1 MLLDLEV
8 GRRVGQVEPVSPVI
22 CAKSRCTGLGRAV
35 RKVRSAQLSPWKYQP
50 PNSLM
55 ISLPGP
61 TGG

>member
-8 GRRVGQVEPVSPVI
+8 ERRVGRVEPVSPVI

-50 PNSLM
+50 PNS
-55 ISLPGP
+55 
-61 TGG
+61 